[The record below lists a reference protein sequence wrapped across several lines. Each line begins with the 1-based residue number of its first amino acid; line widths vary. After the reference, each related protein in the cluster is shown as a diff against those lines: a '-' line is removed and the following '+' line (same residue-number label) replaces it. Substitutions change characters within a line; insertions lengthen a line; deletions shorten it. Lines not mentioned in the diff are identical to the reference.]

1 MNYNHSTQEDDWM
14 VVIQDSI
21 FYNLWTRCGDYYLTS
36 FNGKESFQ

>member
-21 FYNLWTRCGDYYLTS
+21 FYNRCGVYYLAS
-36 FNGKESFQ
+36 FSVKENFQ